1 MCVYCC
7 RLANQTNPEDAA
19 CTKMRPVCV
28 YTKRRNKALLQ
39 RESVR
44 LKFNSARHYKTRR
57 HQRERERRPGPA
69 EKERRRCHQSILEEV
84 PRRCRAP
91 AAWPRSLPTEE
102 NCWRRHSNRSGRI
115 ERKRL
120 LSRHLG
126 SFFFNSIYSIKE

>member
-1 MCVYCC
+1 MDNKWTINRFSLSLAEYRETTFVCVCCC

-57 HQRERERRPGPA
+57 HQREREGQGQQRKRDGDA
-69 EKERRRCHQSILEEV
+69 INQYWR
-84 PRRCRAP
+84 
-91 AAWPRSLPTEE
+91 RSLDDAERPPPGLARCQRKKTVGVVIVT
-102 NCWRRHSNRSGRI
+102 GRV
-115 ERKRL
+115 E
-120 LSRHLG
+120 
-126 SFFFNSIYSIKE
+126 